1 MQLKIARLCLDCDE
15 VHQSEH
21 CPVCASEA
29 FGYLTRWV
37 PSPERRMR
45 PRPTN
50 SPAADVY
57 RELISPSPGAPK
69 GIRLLARSALGV
81 TALGLAG
88 WIWRRK
94 TDGKNETPDSAKRGT
109 RQPKTDF
116 RKVEK

>member
-57 RELISPSPGAPK
+57 RDLISPKPAAPK
-69 GIRLLARSALGV
+69 GVRLLAQSALGV

-94 TDGKNETPDSAKRGT
+94 TDGKNEAPDAVKGGT
-109 RQPKTDF
+109 GLPRI
-116 RKVEK
+116 

>member
-45 PRPTN
+45 PRQTN

-57 RELISPSPGAPK
+57 RELISPTAGAPK
-69 GIRLLARSALGV
+69 GIRLLTRSALGV

-88 WIWRRK
+88 WIWRSKR
-94 TDGKNETPDSAKRGT
+94 DGKNETPDAARRST
-109 RQPKTDF
+109 RTPRT
-116 RKVEK
+116 E

>member
-57 RELISPSPGAPK
+57 RELISPKAGPPK
-69 GIRLLARSALGV
+69 GVRLLARSALGV

-88 WIWRRK
+88 WIWRWKRDEK
-94 TDGKNETPDSAKRGT
+94 SEAPDMAARGA
-109 RQPKTDF
+109 RQLKADL
-116 RKVEK
+116 KK

>member
-57 RELISPSPGAPK
+57 RELISPTPGRPK
-69 GIRLLARSALGV
+69 GVRLLARSALGM

-88 WIWRRK
+88 WIWRSKANENNEAPDATSRGSRKLK
-94 TDGKNETPDSAKRGT
+94 TDLKK
-109 RQPKTDF
+109 
-116 RKVEK
+116 

>member
-57 RELISPSPGAPK
+57 RELISPTPGPK
-69 GIRLLARSALGV
+69 GLRLLARSALGV

-94 TDGKNETPDSAKRGT
+94 ADGKNDAPAAAKRGI
-109 RQPKTDF
+109 QPPKTSLG
-116 RKVEK
+116 K

>member
-45 PRPTN
+45 PRATT
-50 SPAADVY
+50 SPAADAY
-57 RELISPSPGAPK
+57 RELISPVAGGPRGV
-69 GIRLLARSALGV
+69 RLLARSALGV

-88 WIWRRK
+88 WIWRWKR
-94 TDGKNETPDSAKRGT
+94 DEKNQASDAAARGVG
-109 RQPKTDF
+109 QPKADS
-116 RKVEK
+116 KK

>member
-15 VHQSEH
+15 VRQSEH

-57 RELISPSPGAPK
+57 RELISPKAGPPK
-69 GIRLLARSALGV
+69 GVRLLARSALGV

-94 TDGKNETPDSAKRGT
+94 TDGKNEAPDSVKGGT
-109 RQPKTDF
+109 GLPR
-116 RKVEK
+116 V